1 MKLSKTTIMIISA
14 VIIIAA
20 IYFLFFYKKAP
31 AAVVVVPPAGGE
43 SNFGNFIVPGVP
55 AFGKN
60 TPAPTV
66 GKVKAAS
73 GSEIS
78 NTKARCPQGSHQT
91 TFSDGSQGCIQNVA

>member
-1 MKLSKTTIMIISA
+1 MKLSRTHIMIISA

-31 AAVVVVPPAGGE
+31 AVVVVAPKASGE

-60 TPAPTV
+60 TAAPTV
-66 GKVKAAS
+66 GKVKLTGPITNS
-73 GSEIS
+73 PGP
-78 NTKARCPQGSHQT
+78 CPQGSKQT
-91 TFSDGSQGCIQNVA
+91 TLPDGTFSCIPKDL